1 MRLGRKITRPE
12 REGRVAEMK
21 KFWWLLLFL
30 CFLGSMLIS
39 EWVKA
44 GGVTIGITANSTSN
58 NGNVNVNANYD
69 SMSATAGPTFQ
80 NRYLLQVH
88 GYNAGSAGVINS
100 FSKNNR
106 AINTHVNMNFTKPDN
121 EFGCLNSEEKIGVAV
136 VNANPTGPP
145 GDDQTGEYF
154 EAVAGSGLAVTELDE
169 FDSTGTN
176 VSGNETSTSY
186 NVEGK
191 GEGSMKS
198 GLAGTYQKYQYK
210 ELVSGEG
217 MGPWGEPPCI
227 RRATSEWVQTEDMN
241 IYYVTGVSGQFR
253 QTGNYTMGIMLN
265 E

>member
-1 MRLGRKITRPE
+1 
-12 REGRVAEMK
+12 MK
-21 KFWWLLLFL
+21 RFWWLLLFL
-30 CFLGSMLIS
+30 CFLGSVLVG

-44 GGVTIGITANSTSN
+44 GGVTIGVAANSTSN

-88 GYNAGSAGVINS
+88 GYNAGSVGVINS
-100 FSKNNR
+100 FSKNNPV
-106 AINTHVNMNFTKPDN
+106 INTHVNMNFTKPDN
-121 EFGCLNSEEKIGVAV
+121 KFGCLNSEEKIGIAA
-136 VNANPTGPP
+136 VNANPPGPP

-154 EAVAGSGLAVTELDE
+154 ETAAGSGLAVTDLDE

-186 NVEGK
+186 NVEAKG

-210 ELVSGEG
+210 KELPGG
-217 MGPWGEPPCI
+217 GLGGPWGEPPCI
-227 RRATSEWVQTEDMN
+227 RRATSDWVQTENIN
-241 IYYVTGVSGQFR
+241 IYYVTGISGHQFQ
-253 QTGNYTMGIMLN
+253 QTGNYTMGVIFN